1 MKYQG
6 RADFAHGAPPLAAVV
21 LVNLGTPDQ
30 PDAGAVRRYLAEFL
44 ADPRVIEIPRLLW
57 WLILHGIVLRLRP
70 RRSAQAYRQVWQE
83 RGSPLLFHTQDLAKA
98 TQSQLQQSGQS
109 RIEVHV
115 AMRYGNPG
123 MRDVLEQLM
132 RRNLRRLLVLPLY
145 PQYSG
150 TTTGAVF
157 DALANSLKT
166 WRWVPELGFI
176 SDYFARPG
184 YTELLA
190 QRVRQHRLDHGTAA
204 HLLFSFHG
212 IPERYL
218 LAGDPYHCQCL
229 ATARRTA
236 EHLQLKADQWSVSFQ
251 SRVGRERWLTPYT
264 DQELKRLPAIGVKS
278 LDVICPAF
286 AVDCLET
293 LEEIAITG
301 RETFLAAGGEQ
312 LRYIPALNAGDD
324 HAQWLA
330 QLIAEASAHWPEWSG
345 ARLDEV
351 DADIAASKD
360 RQRLAQVNFPGSK
373 PKDPLNKFGAV
384 IAP

>member
-6 RADFAHGAPPLAAVV
+6 RADFTHGAPPLAAVL

-30 PDAGAVRRYLAEFL
+30 PDTGAVRRYLAEFL
-44 ADPRVIEIPRLLW
+44 SDPRVIELPRLLW
-57 WLILHGIVLRLRP
+57 LLILHGVILRLRP
-70 RRSAQAYRQVWQE
+70 RRSAHAYRQVWQE
-83 RGSPLLFHTQDLAKA
+83 RGSPLLFHTQDLAEA
-98 TQSQLQQSGQS
+98 TRLQLRQSGQS
-109 RIEVHV
+109 RIEVHI

-123 MRDVLEQLM
+123 MHVVLEQLM

-150 TTTGAVF
+150 TTTGSVF
-157 DALANSLKT
+157 DALVDTLKT

-176 SDYFARPG
+176 SDYYARLG

-190 QRVRQHRLDHGTAA
+190 RSVRQHRQQHGSAA

-212 IPERYL
+212 IPERYV
-218 LAGDPYHCQCL
+218 LAGDPYHCHCL

-236 EHLQLKADQWSVSFQ
+236 EHLQLTADQWSVSFQ
-251 SRVGRERWLTPYT
+251 SRVGRERWLAPYT
-264 DQELKRLPAIGVKS
+264 DQELKRLPTIGVKS

-301 RETFLAAGGEQ
+301 RDQFLAAGGEQ
-312 LRYIPALNAGDD
+312 LRYIPALNADDD

-330 QLIAEASAHWPEWSG
+330 RLIAQTSAHWPEWST
-345 ARLDEV
+345 ARLTEIDS
-351 DADIAASKD
+351 DIAASKD
-360 RQRLAQVNFPGSK
+360 RQRLAQVNFPGSN
-373 PKDPLNKFGAV
+373 PK
-384 IAP
+384 